1 MKLPFMQTCHKIECN
16 MIMVYFLA
24 ARRFELC
31 VCVCGGGGGGWG
43 WGKGGSGES
52 TL

>member
-16 MIMVYFLA
+16 MIMVYSLA

-31 VCVCGGGGGGWG
+31 VCVCGGGWG
-43 WGKGGSGES
+43 WGKGDRGSQHCD
-52 TL
+52 